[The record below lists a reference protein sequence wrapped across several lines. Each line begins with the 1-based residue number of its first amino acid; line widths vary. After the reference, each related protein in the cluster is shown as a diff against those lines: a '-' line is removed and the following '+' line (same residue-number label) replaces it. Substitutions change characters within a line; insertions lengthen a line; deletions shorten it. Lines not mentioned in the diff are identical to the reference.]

1 MAREKELQKKNYIPV
16 IGLEVHVEV
25 KTKSKMFCGCP
36 ADPFG
41 REPNSAT
48 CPVCLGLPGALPVPN
63 RLAIEKTVSLAKV
76 LGCTITN
83 FSHFERKNYFYPDL
97 AKSFQISQYASPVG
111 DLGSFAGITVRRVH
125 LEEDTG
131 KLMHEGDKT
140 LIDFNRAGVPL
151 IEIVTDP
158 EFSDPQK
165 VADFLKELR
174 TVITHYRISDA
185 DMEKGSMRLE
195 ANISLK
201 GEGQK
206 ELPNYK
212 VELKNI
218 NSFAFL
224 KSALEFEIERQKEIL
239 TKGGKVAQETRGYDA
254 KKGETFSQRVKE
266 EAFDYRYFPEPDIP
280 PLTGKSLKSGEEF
293 ESLTD
298 VKAEYKA
305 LGLPENYIRV
315 FLEDH
320 QLAEVFAQLKELMEP
335 KDAANLIVNK
345 RFGDPKKLTA
355 GELAAQYRKSKEK
368 AVLSEGNLREMAEK
382 VLLDNPGPVSDYAKG
397 QQNAQQF
404 LFGKLMVRAAGKVNP
419 QEGQR
424 ILKELLDART

>member
-1 MAREKELQKKNYIPV
+1 MAKEKQTKSYIPV
-16 IGLEVHVEV
+16 IGMEVHVEV
-25 KTKSKMFCGCP
+25 KTKSKMFCSCP

-63 RLAIEKTVSLAKV
+63 RLAIEKTVNLAKA

-97 AKSFQISQYASPVG
+97 VKSFQISQYAGPVG
-111 DLGSFAGITVRRVH
+111 AMGNFEGISVRRVH

-131 KLMHEGDKT
+131 KLMHEGNRT
-140 LIDFNRAGVPL
+140 LIDFNRSGVPL
-151 IEIVTDP
+151 IEIVTEP
-158 EFSDPQK
+158 EFSDPQM
-165 VADFLKELR
+165 VSDFLKNLR
-174 TVITHYRISDA
+174 TVVTHHRISDA

-201 GEGQK
+201 EEGEK
-206 ELPNYK
+206 ELPAYK

-224 KSALEFEIERQKEIL
+224 KSALEFEIERQREIL
-239 TKGGKVAQETRGYDA
+239 AKGGKVTQETRGYDS

-280 PLTGKSLKSGEEF
+280 PLTEKSLIGGEEMQ
-293 ESLTD
+293 SLTS
-298 VKAEYKA
+298 VKEEYQK
-305 LGLPENYIRV
+305 LGLPENYVKV
-315 FLEDH
+315 FLEDR
-320 QLAEVFAQLKELMEP
+320 QLGEVFAQLKNLVHP
-335 KDAANLIVNK
+335 KEAANIIINK
-345 RFGDPKKLTA
+345 RFGDPKKVA
-355 GELAAQYRKSKEK
+355 VSELVDAFKAQDEK
-368 AVLSEGNLREMAEK
+368 ITLPEEEVEKMAEK

-397 QQNAQQF
+397 QENARQF
-404 LFGKLMVRAAGKVNP
+404 LFGKLMKEAAGKIDPKV
-419 QEGQR
+419 GQQ

>member
-1 MAREKELQKKNYIPV
+1 MAKGKQTKNYVAV

-63 RLAIEKTVSLAKV
+63 RLAIEKTVSLAKT
-76 LGCTITN
+76 LGCSITN

-97 AKSFQISQYASPVG
+97 SKSFQISQYAGPVG
-111 DLGSFAGITVRRVH
+111 ALGNFEGITVRRVH

-131 KLMHEGDKT
+131 KLLHEADKT
-140 LIDFNRAGVPL
+140 LIDFNRSGVPL
-151 IEIVTDP
+151 IEIVTEP
-158 EFSDPQK
+158 EFSDPEK
-165 VADFLKELR
+165 VSNFLKNLR
-174 TVITHYRISDA
+174 TLVTHHKISDA

-201 GEGQK
+201 EEGAK
-206 ELPNYK
+206 ELPPYK

-224 KSALEFEIERQKEIL
+224 KSALEFEIKRQEEIL
-239 TKGGKVAQETRGYDA
+239 RGGAKVLQETRGYDS

-280 PLTGKSLKSGEEF
+280 PLTGKSLKGGEEVP
-293 ESLTD
+293 SLSS
-298 VKAEYKA
+298 VKEEYQKM
-305 LGLPENYIRV
+305 GLPENYVKV
-315 FLEDH
+315 FLADR
-320 QLAEVFAQLKELMEP
+320 QLAEVFAELKDLNSP
-335 KDAANLIVNK
+335 KEAANIIVNK
-345 RFGDPKKLTA
+345 RFGDPKKVA
-355 GELAAQYRKSKEK
+355 ASELAAAYKVKEEK
-368 AVLSEGNLREMAEK
+368 TVLSEEEMRKVAEK

-397 QQNAQQF
+397 QQNARQF
-404 LFGKLMVRAAGKVNP
+404 LFGKLMKEAAGKIDP
-419 QEGQR
+419 KSGQR
-424 ILKELLDART
+424 VLQELLDART